1 VAGPVRSGLKIAL
14 DEHPEIKAIL
24 MGTRRSD
31 PHAANLQAFQVTIAS
46 RELRLFILFVVLLL
60 LYPFFYFIISIRFFF
75 VCEFLIEK
83 DWNLAAY

>member
-1 VAGPVRSGLKIAL
+1 LELWTVAGPVRSGLKIAL

-46 RELRLFILFVVLLL
+46 RGLRLFYFICCSSSLSLFILF
-60 LYPFFYFIISIRFFF
+60 
-75 VCEFLIEK
+75 
-83 DWNLAAY
+83 